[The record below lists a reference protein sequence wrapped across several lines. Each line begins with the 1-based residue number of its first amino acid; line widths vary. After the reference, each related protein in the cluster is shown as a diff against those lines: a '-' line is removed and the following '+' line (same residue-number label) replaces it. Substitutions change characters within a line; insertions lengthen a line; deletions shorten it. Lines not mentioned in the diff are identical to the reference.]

1 MVGRLSRDIMV
12 KSYGNG
18 NDVVVVTSA
27 GMSTAGATRT
37 FGKLNLGR
45 ITKSEIMSLFHPKV
59 DQHLIDLFVVI

>member
-1 MVGRLSRDIMV
+1 MVGRLSRDVVV

-27 GMSTAGATRT
+27 GMSTAGGTRT

-45 ITKSEIMSLFHPKV
+45 ITK
-59 DQHLIDLFVVI
+59 